1 MVLTAVLALT
11 WLARRLPASE
21 PLFLLFG
28 GVLLG
33 LVPSFGEVRLSGEVV
48 LLIFLPPL
56 LYAEALNVSL
66 YQIKANFRVIVL
78 LAVGLVLV
86 TLVTVAATAHAFGL
100 AWAVAFVLGAIL
112 SPTDATAVALV
123 ARGMP
128 RRFVAMC
135 RRRAWSTTVPRW
147 WPMPW
152 PSTSRSA
159 GVRSPGVT
167 PSDATTRATA
177 GEGPTPT
184 DWSAPSTAKIT
195 SRSGSRPSTR
205 ESSTASGSPKPC
217 VLLPGAC
224 SSLLMPMSSR
234 CTTPACPGRAR
245 AASTTTASSV
255 FSHMS
260 IRRPGSPSHDAR
272 RTHGGRGCRAAR
284 ERSPPITARPT
295 ASSRLHMLPTPMS
308 MTRVRVFI
316 PAPSGHPLRRPG
328 RSRNRLAPRLVWMPQ
343 ERGAPSAR
351 RHRVGAPSPAGVRLR
366 PASIPALVLR
376 RSLTRGRREMAAS
389 SRCPRAPA
397 CGSATCSGPPGRIG
411 P

>member
-1 MVLTAVLALT
+1 MRGLEIIVVVLTAVLALT

-159 GVRSPGVT
+159 ACAFTWGDAVGRDHTGDGRMRGRHRPTGPLLPPRRSRVVPEAV
-167 PSDATTRATA
+167 PAH
-177 GEGPTPT
+177 
-184 DWSAPSTAKIT
+184 AKAQ
-195 SRSGSRPSTR
+195 P
-205 ESSTASGSPKPC
+205 
-217 VLLPGAC
+217 LPGA
-224 SSLLMPMSSR
+224 R
-234 CTTPACPGRAR
+234 NRAYC
-245 AASTTTASSV
+245 
-255 FSHMS
+255 F
-260 IRRPGSPSHDAR
+260 
-272 RTHGGRGCRAAR
+272 
-284 ERSPPITARPT
+284 
-295 ASSRLHMLPTPMS
+295 
-308 MTRVRVFI
+308 
-316 PAPSGHPLRRPG
+316 PAP
-328 RSRNRLAPRLVWMPQ
+328 A
-343 ERGAPSAR
+343 
-351 RHRVGAPSPAGVRLR
+351 
-366 PASIPALVLR
+366 PAS
-376 RSLTRGRREMAAS
+376 
-389 SRCPRAPA
+389 
-397 CGSATCSGPPGRIG
+397 
-411 P
+411 